1 VATVMTIDSMR
12 DIRDSMITEI
22 AAELGVTYTT
32 LPYLEDVEKNNF
44 RSNDN
49 RYGVRALISSEV
61 AGVTKSVHFTQ
72 SFEVVLT
79 KGYQQS
85 KIDDSEKVEKAYDN
99 RENILCI
106 YKRLVNTRAGIPGTV
121 LNIQNLV
128 VSEPEY
134 LVDEKVAVQRATMDI
149 TYRFS
154 LI

>member
-1 VATVMTIDSMR
+1 MIDSIR
-12 DIRDSMITEI
+12 DITNSMTAEI
-22 AAELGVTYTT
+22 AAELGASYST

-44 RSNDN
+44 RSNNN
-49 RYGVRALISSEV
+49 RYGVRALAAFEV
-61 AGVTKSVHFTQ
+61 PGVTKNVHITQ

-79 KGYQQS
+79 KGYYES
-85 KIDDSEKVEKAYDN
+85 NLDDAKQIEAAYDN
-99 RENILCI
+99 RENLLDI
-106 YKRLVNTRAGIPGTV
+106 YRRLVNARAGIPGTV

-149 TYRFS
+149 TFRFS